1 MEENNRKTKR
11 NSIDAENVF
20 DKIQHPFMR
29 KTPNKVAIE
38 RTYLNII
45 KATANIIPKKVKGFP
60 LKSKTQQ
67 QCPLLFKLVLEIL
80 AREIGQEKV

>member
-1 MEENNRKTKR
+1 MQKTYLTKFNIHLRKTL
-11 NSIDAENVF
+11 
-20 DKIQHPFMR
+20 
-29 KTPNKVAIE
+29 NKVAIE

-67 QCPLLFKLVLEIL
+67 QCPLLPLLFNIVLEIL
-80 AREIGQEKV
+80 AREINQEKV